1 MPVVST
7 RNRQFI
13 QNQIANLERSYYV
26 MNSISIRS
34 NIQTEIREFLKLAIP
49 LASAQVAQAI
59 TGFVDT
65 VMMGWLGQ
73 EVLAAGGLATMI
85 FMAFMMTGVG
95 IISGVSP
102 LVSEAYGARQNPRV
116 GQVTRQGFWIAL
128 LLAII
133 GMQIIANLD
142 GLMQQFGQAETT
154 VILADTY
161 LNVMAWGLFPAIA
174 FAVLRGSIVSLSEA
188 RPVMMI
194 VITATGFNIIGN
206 YVLAFGK
213 LGFPEMGIA
222 GLAVASICAHWIMFL
237 SLLGYMLWHKA
248 LGKYSLFQN
257 IHRLEPKILQK
268 LLWVG
273 VPIGIATALEYG
285 LFTTVTFFMGALG
298 TPVLA
303 AHQIV
308 MQTILVIFMV
318 PLAMSYAATVRVGQ
332 WLGQRNWQQ
341 VRQAALVSIGLT
353 VTFMLVTGIA
363 LVTHPQQIIGL
374 YLDLNDPANANVLS
388 IGVSLM
394 TVAAF
399 GQILDGVQRTA
410 NGVLQGLQDTRIPM
424 LLGTAAY
431 WGVGLTTSYL
441 LGFHTNLAG
450 RGVWIGTYIGVA
462 TAAIAFIG
470 RFWGIVSKKKCR
482 QIVNS

>member
-1 MPVVST
+1 MT
-7 RNRQFI
+7 
-13 QNQIANLERSYYV
+13 
-26 MNSISIRS
+26 SISIRS

-49 LASAQVAQAI
+49 LASAQVAQAT
-59 TGFVDT
+59 TGFVDA

-85 FMAFMMTGVG
+85 FMAMMMTGIG

-102 LVSEAYGARQNPRV
+102 LVAEAYGAKQNRRV
-116 GQVTRQGFWIAL
+116 GQITRQGLWIAL
-128 LLAII
+128 LLAIP
-133 GMQIIANLD
+133 GMMIIANLD
-142 GLMQQFGQAETT
+142 GLMHQFGQAENIVT
-154 VILADTY
+154 LADTY

-174 FAVLRGSIVSLSEA
+174 FAVLRGCIVSLSEA
-188 RPVMMI
+188 RPVMFI
-194 VITATGFNIIGN
+194 VVTATGFNIIGN

-237 SLLGYMLWHKA
+237 SLLGYMVWHKA
-248 LGKYSLFQN
+248 LRQYSLFKTL
-257 IHRLEPKILQK
+257 HRLEPKTMQQ

-273 VPIGIATALEYG
+273 GPIGITTLLEYG
-285 LFTTVTFFMGALG
+285 LFTTLTFFMGALG

-308 MQTILVIFMV
+308 LQTLTVIYMV

-332 WLGQRNWQQ
+332 WFGQRDWQQ
-341 VRQAALVSIGLT
+341 VRQAAFVSIGLA
-353 VTFMLVTGIA
+353 VMFLIVAAIA
-363 LVTHPQQIIGL
+363 LFTHSRQIIGL
-374 YLDLNDPANANVLS
+374 YLNLNDPANANVLN

-399 GQILDGVQRTA
+399 GQVLDGVQRTA

-424 LLGTAAY
+424 LLGTFSY
-431 WGVGLTTSYL
+431 WGVGLTTSYF
-441 LGFHTNLAG
+441 LGFHTDLAG
-450 RGVWIGTYIGVA
+450 TGIWLGSYIGIA
-462 TAAIAFIG
+462 TAAIAFIW
-470 RFWGIVSKKKCR
+470 RFRGILSKKESRHPINGLTFKE
-482 QIVNS
+482 

>member
-1 MPVVST
+1 MT
-7 RNRQFI
+7 
-13 QNQIANLERSYYV
+13 
-26 MNSISIRS
+26 SISIRS
-34 NIQTEIREFLKLAIP
+34 NIQIEIREFLKLAIP

-59 TGFVDT
+59 TGFVDA

-85 FMAFMMTGVG
+85 FMAFMMTGIG

-102 LVSEAYGARQNPRV
+102 LVAQAYGARQNRLL
-116 GQVTRQGFWIAL
+116 GQITRQGLWIAL
-128 LLAII
+128 LLAIM

-142 GLMQQFGQAETT
+142 ALMQQFGQAENVVT
-154 VILADTY
+154 LADTY

-174 FAVLRGSIVSLSEA
+174 FGVLRGCIVSLSQA
-188 RPVMMI
+188 RPVMLI

-213 LGFPEMGIA
+213 LGFPAMGIA
-222 GLAVASICAHWIMFL
+222 GLAVASICAHWFMFL
-237 SLLGYMLWHKA
+237 SLLGYMLWHKE
-248 LGKYSLFQN
+248 LRKYSLFQN
-257 IHRLEPKILQK
+257 LHRVEPKIIQQ
-268 LLWVG
+268 LLWLG

-285 LFTTVTFFMGALG
+285 LFTTLTFFMGALG

-308 MQTILVIFMV
+308 LQTLLVIFMV

-332 WLGQRNWQQ
+332 WLGQQNWQKVQQ
-341 VRQAALVSIGLT
+341 VALVSIGLAI
-353 VTFMLVTGIA
+353 TFMLVTGIA
-363 LVTHPQQIIGL
+363 LFTHPQQIIGL

-388 IGVSLM
+388 IGISLL

-399 GQILDGVQRTA
+399 GQVLDGIQRTA

-424 LLGTAAY
+424 LLGTFSY
-431 WGVGLTTSYL
+431 WGIGLTTSYF

-450 RGVWIGTYIGVA
+450 TGVWIGSYIGIA
-462 TAAIAFIG
+462 TAAIAFTW
-470 RFWGIVSKKKCR
+470 RFWRIVSKKKFLL
-482 QIVNS
+482 